1 MLCFRPVTATVLYL
15 TMTEN
20 SPSQADKLAGIRRYC
35 STRGWSAEMISR
47 PRFSPEAISEIL
59 RGRRL
64 VGCVVDGVANHVD
77 LPPRLFRDVPVSYI
91 GYMRGRTGNR
101 PNFHFDPAA
110 IVTAALREL
119 SAGKP
124 SCYGVIGFPIHQRWA
139 RQRVGAFRAAV
150 GAVGAK
156 CLAFPFGAV
165 PGRAAADVW
174 GAFEA
179 RLVKWLASLP
189 DRTALFA
196 VSDEVAVLATRAARA
211 AGRGIPRSPTLGSGG
226 NFPAPGEGANPPGSP
241 TPPFPPTQPV
251 SRRAGSPAAGAL
263 DGPSARRAS
272 GRAAVRSSAL
282 APAAQPILVPPLL
295 VVRRKSTSGRGR
307 HEKFVLRAEEII
319 RREAC
324 DGLTA
329 AALAARFPC
338 SRSLFELRFREATG
352 HSVLDEILHVRLEK
366 AFSLL
371 SRTDTAIGAV
381 PALCGFRSYWALDDL
396 FRARFGMGMRAW
408 RRRNFSC

>member
-35 STRGWSAEMISR
+35 STRGWSAEMIFR

-59 RGRRL
+59 RSRRL

-91 GYMRGRTGNR
+91 GYMRGRTGTR
-101 PNFHFDPAA
+101 PNFHFDTAA

-165 PGRAAADVW
+165 SGRAAADVW

-211 AGRGIPRSPTLGSGG
+211 AGRGIPRSLTLVSVD
-226 NFPAPGEGANPPGSP
+226 NFPALCEGANPPISSIQLD
-241 TPPFPPTQPV
+241 FE
-251 SRRAGSPAAGAL
+251 RAGFLAAGAL

-366 AFSLL
+366 AFALL